1 MRRTYTCVLV
11 FVVGA
16 LAAGTARADEITDW
30 NQTMLRAGLLG
41 GSSPLAMTRIAA
53 IVQAAVFDAVNGIDR
68 RYSPIHVAPAGPAG
82 ASQRAAAVQAAYV
95 ALLKLYPTQQA
106 TLDARR
112 TVSLTVIEAEE
123 SAASSPAASRGGKT
137 SPARSGRGA

>member
-11 FVVGA
+11 FVAVA
-16 LAAGTARADEITDW
+16 VAAGTARADDITDW

-41 GSSPLAMTRIAA
+41 GSSPLAMTRISA

-82 ASQRAAAVQAAYV
+82 ASQRAAAVQAAYA

-106 TLDARR
+106 ALDARR
-112 TVSLTVIEAEE
+112 SVSMTSSGPRKAPVQ
-123 SAASSPAASRGGKT
+123 SPAASRGGKT